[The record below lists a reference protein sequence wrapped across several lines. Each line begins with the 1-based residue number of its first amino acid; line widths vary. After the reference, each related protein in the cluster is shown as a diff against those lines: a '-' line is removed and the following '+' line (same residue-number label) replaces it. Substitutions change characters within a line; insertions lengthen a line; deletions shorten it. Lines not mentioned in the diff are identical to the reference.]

1 MSFVATKKIVAP
13 PITAKNIMAR
23 FPQHGGGHEYR
34 LHAGKPL
41 LGIVEDL
48 GDARIRRAPTRRQRA
63 SEKLSTRTYRKARVE
78 VLQPPPGR
86 VQNHDRGGRS
96 LILAL
101 NESAVCDG
109 QWWCIDGE
117 KNTVSDLY

>member
-1 MSFVATKKIVAP
+1 
-13 PITAKNIMAR
+13 
-23 FPQHGGGHEYR
+23 
-34 LHAGKPL
+34 
-41 LGIVEDL
+41 
-48 GDARIRRAPTRRQRA
+48 
-63 SEKLSTRTYRKARVE
+63 
-78 VLQPPPGR
+78 
-86 VQNHDRGGRS
+86 